1 MRRWLRVL
9 LILAPLACGVAAAQQ
24 AQGLRQFTVL
34 TTGPAEISLPL
45 ADAPNN
51 PMLRDAEGAWRPLA
65 VEYADGQATL
75 RIPTEAGG
83 RAVILLDKPEWLAR
97 EDQTPPAVISVS
109 VDGAD
114 VEPAEGVV
122 KLGHLG
128 RPPQVVQVSSA
139 DQENPLAP
147 GALSVSLNGIMLSAE
162 AGQLE
167 VEKGD
172 ETGKSLTVTVRPGD
186 LPEDSYS
193 LELRITDASVDRW
206 PVKLEVTFSTAPLVA
221 NGSFEEGETGKCPAG
236 WSCGDWGH
244 DADTKYEIARAEG
257 GRTGEH
263 CLMLHGMA
271 GKLNVIC
278 YQNVDFIEGRTYLLQ
293 GYHRGAVG
301 GYASMITRAGGKD
314 VQYLNMP
321 SLPEAEEWTPFKWEF
336 TVEAHD
342 SAMIVLRT
350 TAKGQTYFD
359 DVSLA
364 PQQ

>member
-1 MRRWLRVL
+1 MRRSPGVL
-9 LILAPLACGVAAAQQ
+9 VMLAALACGVAAAQQ
-24 AQGLRQFTVL
+24 AQRLTQFTVIS
-34 TTGPAEISLPL
+34 TGPAQISLPL

-75 RIPTEAGG
+75 RIPTDAGG
-83 RAVILLDKPEWLAR
+83 RAVILLDKPEWLAL
-97 EDQTPPAVISVS
+97 EDQTPPAVIGVA

-122 KLGHLG
+122 KLGHQG
-128 RPPQVVQVSSA
+128 APPEVVEVTCA
-139 DQENPLAP
+139 DGENPLDLGSLLAT
-147 GALSVSLNGIMLSAE
+147 LNGVPLSAD
-162 AGQLE
+162 AGQVE
-167 VEKGD
+167 VAKGD
-172 ETGKSLTVTVRPGD
+172 EAGRSATVTIRPGE
-186 LPEDSYS
+186 LAEDDYS

-206 PVKLEVTFSTAPLVA
+206 PVKLEVTFSTAPLLA
-221 NGSFEEGETGKCPAG
+221 NGSFEEGETGKCPAR

-244 DADTKYEIARAEG
+244 DAETKYEIARADG

-263 CLMLHGMA
+263 CLMLHGTA
-271 GKLNVIC
+271 GKLNVIVH
-278 YQNVDFIEGRTYLLQ
+278 QSVDLIEGRTYLLQ
-293 GYHRGAVG
+293 GYHRGAAG

-321 SLPEAEEWTPFKWEF
+321 RLPEAEEWTPFKWEF

-350 TAKGQTYFD
+350 TANGQIYFD

-364 PQQ
+364 PQP